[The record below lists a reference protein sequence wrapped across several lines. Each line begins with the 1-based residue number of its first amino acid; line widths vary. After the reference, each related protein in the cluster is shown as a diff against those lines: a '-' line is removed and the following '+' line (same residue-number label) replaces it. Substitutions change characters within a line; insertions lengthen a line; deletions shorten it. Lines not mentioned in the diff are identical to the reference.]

1 MSTATTSP
9 SASTVAPLQ
18 PENLFA
24 IAQAYERSASSA
36 IAFRRMSR
44 CDAFPWF
51 TATRNP
57 AFNAFLLWDAPTDL
71 AEMVA
76 HIDKLLREDRSFM
89 RVAVSGVDRNTGEWR
104 GMVVVRPY
112 EDGHELGLALHPNV
126 WGQGMFP
133 LFMAPAAEVIRQA
146 ASPWPV
152 YARTH
157 RDNLKMQTILHRC
170 GFQEAG
176 QMTETRITGEQ
187 IPLDVYRL
195 GPSWVSPEMVSF

>member
-1 MSTATTSP
+1 MSTEATP
-9 SASTVAPLQ
+9 APAAVPLQ
-18 PENLFA
+18 PESLFA

-51 TATRNP
+51 AATRNP
-57 AFNAFLLWDAPTDL
+57 AFNAFLLWDAPADI
-71 AEMVA
+71 AGMAA

-89 RVAVSGVDRNTGEWR
+89 RVAVSGVDRSTGEWR

-112 EDGHELGLALHPNV
+112 EDGHELGLALHPDV
-126 WGQGMFP
+126 WGKGMFP

-146 ASPWPV
+146 VAPWPI

-170 GFQEAG
+170 GFQEVG
-176 QMTETRITGEQ
+176 KMTETRLNGEQ
-187 IPLDVYRL
+187 IPLDVFRL
-195 GPSWVSPEMVSF
+195 GPDWVSPEMVSF